1 MPHSQPPAARI
12 LIVEDNELDALLLQ
26 EAIKKASPTK
36 LDLMV
41 AGSIA
46 EATYLL
52 NKQSFDLILC
62 DLSLPDGQGLET
74 FTRIHS
80 HGPDIP
86 VIILSGFESEA
97 LGLEA
102 VRAGA
107 QDFVV
112 KGSMN
117 EKALW
122 RVISYALER
131 HSLQKAAA
139 DSERRYRQLLASV
152 TEYVYNVKV
161 EDGHCVA
168 TTHGPGCA
176 RITGYSPEDFARNPE
191 LWQQMVLED
200 DVPAVLAQT
209 DRILAGDDTPLEHR
223 ILDKTGFI
231 RWVRHTPLLHLDAKD
246 RLIGYD
252 GVLSDITDR
261 KRAEDALRRCQEEL
275 KAALILKSE
284 STAENS

>member
-46 EATYLL
+46 EAIYLL
-52 NKQSFDLILC
+52 NKQRFDLILC

-102 VRAGA
+102 VQAGA

-122 RVISYALER
+122 RVISYAMER
-131 HSLQKAAA
+131 HALEEIAR
-139 DSERRYRQLLASV
+139 DSEKRYQQLLGAI
-152 TEYVYNVKV
+152 TEYSYTVKV
-161 EDGHCVA
+161 ENGRCVS
-168 TTHGPGCA
+168 TTHGPGSV
-176 RITGYSPEDFARNPE
+176 RITGYAPEDFARNPE
-191 LWQQMVLED
+191 LWQQMVHEED
-200 DVPAVLAQT
+200 RPTVLAQT

-231 RWVRHTPLLHLDAKD
+231 RWVKHTPLLHLDAKE

-252 GVLSDITDR
+252 GVLSNITER
-261 KRAEDALRRCQEEL
+261 KRAEDALRRCRETL
-275 KAALILKSE
+275 AVGKPVTDSPVD
-284 STAENS
+284 